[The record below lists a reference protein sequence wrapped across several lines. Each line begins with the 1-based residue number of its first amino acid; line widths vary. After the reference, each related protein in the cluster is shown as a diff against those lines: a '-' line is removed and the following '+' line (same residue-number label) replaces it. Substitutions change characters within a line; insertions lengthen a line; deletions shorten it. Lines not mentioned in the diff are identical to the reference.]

1 VLQAVSEPRRVGRAR
16 VAAIVTFQLRFGASM
31 HTTVFYC
38 LMGPSQPCSHAAM
51 QPEPERSDSTVRTS
65 YHGTSQPAASSSSGA
80 GRLPQGRPGGRPCP
94 LPGAGAGGGGAGWCH
109 CYYRAPQPRCPR
121 RTQSRKR
128 SPTGRA
134 QNGSQLPPRRTRKR
148 GHIFMAEDFVLID
161 TAEIPLAQ
169 ILDATAFYVLKVASA
184 DGRQWAVKKRFSDFV
199 TFREELSNPESRP
212 AGEAS
217 ALAALAFPEK
227 TWTGGSDKETV
238 KARKEVLNPWISEVV
253 KMCIGDQDLAAFL
266 ADDKSVSPKI
276 LDRVFGTQGGKTAA
290 RKVATKA
297 AASKRQGDGASRGTS
312 TVAKAVAKVPK
323 QPTQR
328 RAQAPTRRQAATVSS
343 SADVKSPSSLPSA
356 PLTRRAVSGRGAEE
370 CEGTD
375 QTRRG
380 DDPPDFMEV
389 ARQMEQERRDEEAA
403 SAVLSLSDRLAMDP
417 RAPKVTADDPV
428 LEARLQSMGFDDDD
442 DDLDDIMNRFLG
454 SE

>member
-1 VLQAVSEPRRVGRAR
+1 
-16 VAAIVTFQLRFGASM
+16 
-31 HTTVFYC
+31 
-38 LMGPSQPCSHAAM
+38 
-51 QPEPERSDSTVRTS
+51 
-65 YHGTSQPAASSSSGA
+65 
-80 GRLPQGRPGGRPCP
+80 
-94 LPGAGAGGGGAGWCH
+94 
-109 CYYRAPQPRCPR
+109 
-121 RTQSRKR
+121 
-128 SPTGRA
+128 
-134 QNGSQLPPRRTRKR
+134 
-148 GHIFMAEDFVLID
+148 
-161 TAEIPLAQ
+161 
-169 ILDATAFYVLKVASA
+169 
-184 DGRQWAVKKRFSDFV
+184 
-199 TFREELSNPESRP
+199 
-212 AGEAS
+212 
-217 ALAALAFPEK
+217 
-227 TWTGGSDKETV
+227 
-238 KARKEVLNPWISEVV
+238 
-253 KMCIGDQDLAAFL
+253 MCIGDQDLAAFL